1 MNTATANGYTN
12 AENHWKECACGNKIE
27 TAAHTYGDW
36 TVTKESTT
44 TEKGSKEKTCSVCG
58 HKVTE
63 DLPLAEN
70 TDKEPSSPQTGDNSN
85 LILWFVLLM
94 VSALGIVSTVVFN
107 KKRAR

>member
-1 MNTATANGYTN
+1 MDYTGDVKCN
-12 AENHWKECACGNKIE
+12 SCRQIVTPGSDLPLGSDVPASVWSTDETHHWKACLTIGCGNKIE

-63 DLPLAEN
+63 ELPLAEN
-70 TDKEPSSPQTGDNSN
+70 TS
-85 LILWFVLLM
+85 
-94 VSALGIVSTVVFN
+94 
-107 KKRAR
+107 